1 MFNSISEG
9 KREGGGGRIYKSIF
23 NVIYKKYTR
32 QCVIECEYM
41 MFINFLYMNFNK
53 EIRRT

>member
-9 KREGGGGRIYKSIF
+9 EREIGEGGGRIYKSIF

-32 QCVIECEYM
+32 QHIKIILNYN
-41 MFINFLYMNFNK
+41 I
-53 EIRRT
+53 